1 MGPAPRE
8 RHNAKSRQSTAGSRK
23 KGKRKRQDDTETGDA
38 NALIHVP
45 KTNEE
50 RELTRREK
58 LKQEVRRTTTFQRL
72 SLFSISNSSLL
83 KATANGAARK
93 RNVWRIILFVQ
104 AAWTFSLLITTIT
117 GQEIKEG
124 RTSSN
129 SGKTIVRESFVSVA
143 PRFMFLSQSQAQITN
158 TLHLQSSS
166 TLGTGR
172 VSTHRERLDKLE
184 DIEVRKA
191 LDGRVGKR
199 KRNDEY
205 SVRNAD
211 EDEEDDTELYPG
223 NDSPLE
229 VEGVSEAKI
238 TDIIHAEASAQPTTS
253 TSTAVGSA
261 LQRNPDGTV
270 VAPRIRSKRQK
281 TKVETLCVASSWTHL
296 VILISRRSV
305 VGRNRKQSRKRTI
318 LRRLL
323 IAPTLK
329 TILRTKTNSRDWRRE
344 ATMRIHRKRI
354 RLRRRLNEA
363 LVLKTGL

>member
-1 MGPAPRE
+1 M
-8 RHNAKSRQSTAGSRK
+8 
-23 KGKRKRQDDTETGDA
+23 
-38 NALIHVP
+38 
-45 KTNEE
+45 
-50 RELTRREK
+50 
-58 LKQEVRRTTTFQRL
+58 
-72 SLFSISNSSLL
+72 
-83 KATANGAARK
+83 
-93 RNVWRIILFVQ
+93 
-104 AAWTFSLLITTIT
+104 
-117 GQEIKEG
+117 
-124 RTSSN
+124 
-129 SGKTIVRESFVSVA
+129 
-143 PRFMFLSQSQAQITN
+143 
-158 TLHLQSSS
+158 
-166 TLGTGR
+166 
-172 VSTHRERLDKLE
+172 STHRERLDKLE